1 MSSWFIAPWETTR
14 ILLEAQQRMAQFF
27 CFGLNRAS
35 AHRETVSQEKNAA
48 VGDQATPSN
57 FAFSEAAVPETTNG
71 PVSLK
76 TAAARSG
83 SKAVKTSRAVRST
96 RGKGKGKNKTRKA

>member
-14 ILLEAQQRMAQFF
+14 ILLEAQQGMAQFF
-27 CFGLNRAS
+27 CFGLSRAS
-35 AHRETVSQEKNAA
+35 AHREAVSQEKNAA
-48 VGDQATPSN
+48 VAEQATPS
-57 FAFSEAAVPETTNG
+57 SCPSREAAVPEPTTG

-83 SKAVKTSRAVRST
+83 SKAVKT
-96 RGKGKGKNKTRKA
+96 